1 MDLDRD
7 IKNIEEMISTDR
19 IALAIKGLEGVL
31 EKDSGNFF
39 EKEVR
44 SLLSLEGRFSKNER
58 GFKQEGI
65 LDKKEYDA
73 EDNKIRQGLIDILK
87 SIKKNK
93 NQLAQ
98 EEKVVENT
106 AQTEDNFFNVEE
118 ESLVDKA
125 SKIVV
130 LFLMGAAAILLIYFI
145 AFHENEDTQLT
156 GILASGGVVFVSL
169 FKQTLDRYLKLRFS

>member
-87 SIKKNK
+87 SIKKNR
-93 NQLAQ
+93 NQLEQ
-98 EEKVVENT
+98 EEKVET
-106 AQTEDNFFNVEE
+106 PAGGEDNFFNAEE
-118 ESLVDKA
+118 ETLVDKA

>member
-1 MDLDRD
+1 
-7 IKNIEEMISTDR
+7 MISTDR
-19 IALAIKGLEGVL
+19 IALAIKGLEEVL
-31 EKDSGNFF
+31 EKDSGSFF

-65 LDKKEYDA
+65 LDKKEYDF
-73 EDNKIRQGLIDILK
+73 EDNRIRQGLIDIITA
-87 SIKKNK
+87 IKKNV
-93 NQLAQ
+93 NQL
-98 EEKVVENT
+98 EPEVK
-106 AQTEDNFFNVEE
+106 TETSAGGEDTFFNGEE
-118 ESLVDKA
+118 ETLVDKA

>member
-1 MDLDRD
+1 MFWTNSFWL
-7 IKNIEEMISTDR
+7 IIF
-19 IALAIKGLEGVL
+19 
-31 EKDSGNFF
+31 SGCHF
-39 EKEVR
+39 
-44 SLLSLEGRFSKNER
+44 GYR
-58 GFKQEGI
+58 GGI

-87 SIKKNK
+87 SIKKNR
-93 NQLAQ
+93 NQLEQ
-98 EEKVVENT
+98 EEKVET
-106 AQTEDNFFNVEE
+106 PAGGEDNFFNAEE
-118 ESLVDKA
+118 ETLVDKA

-169 FKQTLDRYLKLRFS
+169 FKPNTLRFLIYLQLFLWKPCIFQCFS

>member
-1 MDLDRD
+1 MDLERD

-19 IALAIKGLEGVL
+19 IALAIKGLEEVL
-31 EKDSGNFF
+31 EKDSGSFF

-65 LDKKEYDA
+65 LDKKEYDF
-73 EDNKIRQGLIDILK
+73 EDNRIRQGLIDIITA
-87 SIKKNK
+87 IKKNVK
-93 NQLAQ
+93 QL
-98 EEKVVENT
+98 EPEVK
-106 AQTEDNFFNVEE
+106 TETSARGEDTFFNGEE
-118 ESLVDKA
+118 ETLVDKA

>member
-1 MDLDRD
+1 MDLERD

-19 IALAIKGLEGVL
+19 IALAIKGLEEVL
-31 EKDSGNFF
+31 EKDFGSFF

-44 SLLSLEGRFSKNER
+44 SLLSHEGRFSKNER

-65 LDKKEYDA
+65 LDKKEYDF
-73 EDNKIRQGLIDILK
+73 EDNRTRQGLIDIITA
-87 SIKKNK
+87 IKKNVK
-93 NQLAQ
+93 QL
-98 EEKVVENT
+98 EPEVK
-106 AQTEDNFFNVEE
+106 TETSARGEDTFFNGEE
-118 ESLVDKA
+118 ETLVDKA

-156 GILASGGVVFVSL
+156 GILASGGVVIVSL